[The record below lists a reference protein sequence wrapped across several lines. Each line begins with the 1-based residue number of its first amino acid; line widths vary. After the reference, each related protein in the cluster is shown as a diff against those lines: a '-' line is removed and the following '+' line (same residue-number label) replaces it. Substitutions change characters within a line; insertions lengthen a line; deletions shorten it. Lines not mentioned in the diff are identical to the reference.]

1 MAKKKKSKYRIKYRN
16 AAPAAP
22 RLVHHTPRASR
33 PRNAGET
40 SLKRLGMTAAGAA
53 GSAFLGAFLTK
64 QGWAP
69 KMISGALTAL
79 GAGLTWKGE
88 GATTKSVGSGAMS
101 SAGGQLV
108 LMLMDEHEHKQAQA
122 AAPSSQV
129 ATAPD
134 KRQADALPPGS
145 LENALER
152 ARARLAVA
160 DEHA

>member
-1 MAKKKKSKYRIKYRN
+1 MAKKKSKHKFKYRN
-16 AAPAAP
+16 AAPRAP
-22 RLVHHTPRASR
+22 RAPRPAEH
-33 PRNAGET
+33 GDET

-53 GSAFLGAFLTK
+53 GSAFVGAFLTK

-88 GATTKSVGSGAMS
+88 GATTKSVGSGTMS

-108 LMLMDEHEHKQAQA
+108 LMLRDEHEHKQATS
-122 AAPSSQV
+122 APGPAV
-129 ATAPD
+129 ATAPA
-134 KRQADALPPGS
+134 KRQADTLPPGS

-152 ARARLAVA
+152 ARARLAITA
-160 DEHA
+160 GDGA

>member
-1 MAKKKKSKYRIKYRN
+1 MAKKKSKHKFKYRN
-16 AAPAAP
+16 AAPRAP
-22 RLVHHTPRASR
+22 RAPRSADH
-33 PRNAGET
+33 GEET

-53 GSAFLGAFLTK
+53 GCAFLGGFLTK

-108 LMLMDEHEHKQAQA
+108 LMLMEDHTNKPAQT
-122 AAPSSQV
+122 QG
-129 ATAPD
+129 ATAPA

-152 ARARLAVA
+152 ARARLAISA
-160 DEHA
+160 GDRG

>member
-1 MAKKKKSKYRIKYRN
+1 MAKKKSKHKFKYRN
-16 AAPAAP
+16 AAPRAP
-22 RLVHHTPRASR
+22 RAPRAAH
-33 PRNAGET
+33 PVEET
-40 SLKRLGMTAAGAA
+40 DLKRLGMTAAGAA
-53 GSAFLGAFLTK
+53 SSAFVGAFLTK

-108 LMLMDEHEHKQAQA
+108 LMLMDEHEHKQATSS
-122 AAPSSQV
+122 PSTQV
-129 ATAPD
+129 ASAPT
-134 KRQADALPPGS
+134 KRQADGLPPGS

-152 ARARLAVA
+152 ARARLTVTAGDGA
-160 DEHA
+160 